1 MEIGEKIAELRKKK
15 GITQEELAEKIGVVR
30 QTISKWELGETA
42 PDLEQ
47 SKKLTDVF
55 NVSLED
61 LIGKEKGSSKKGNK
75 YLKYVL
81 IFVVF
86 IIICLVGVKI
96 YIDNNS
102 DIHDENAV
110 DYWHAKCTLDDK
122 TIEYYFKYYRSDSKT
137 KSELFPAS
145 MTSVIGIKED
155 DNASDKIFKI
165 QEYYRINNGTCEI
178 IEEDYEK

>member
-1 MEIGEKIAELRKKK
+1 MKLGERIAELRKKT
-15 GITQEELAEKIGVVR
+15 GMTQEELAEKVGVVR

-47 SKKLTDVF
+47 SKNLADVLK
-55 NVSLED
+55 VSLEE
-61 LIGKEKGSSKKGNK
+61 LVGSQKAIKKQNK
-75 YLKYVL
+75 YIKYIL
-81 IFVVF
+81 IIVAF
-86 IIICLVGVKI
+86 IIVCLVGVKI

-110 DYWHAKCTLDDK
+110 DFWHAKCTLDDK

-145 MTSVIGIKED
+145 MTSVIGITED

-165 QEYYRINNGTCEI
+165 QEYYKINNGTCEI
-178 IEEDYEK
+178 IEEDYEG